1 MKIGLCASTR
11 WSPGNWQLHW
21 RFIRIVSIDYQS
33 KRRDV
38 CTAAQRRRCNVV
50 VAWRVFRWEGEPQ
63 QKLKND
69 QYVYTPKL
77 LKSVRRIT
85 TRATAST
92 SGATPSFL
100 PYGVRLYYTATERT
114 VYAPG
119 SYDEPLISHPTQQPG
134 LTRAVFRLPLHLWL
148 GVCIGDLGWGPRK
161 RHLVLYSS
169 RCSFRV
175 EIILQAEG
183 PQAYTH
189 IGYLNGSKGR
199 TISILRYS

>member
-1 MKIGLCASTR
+1 MS
-11 WSPGNWQLHW
+11 
-21 RFIRIVSIDYQS
+21 
-33 KRRDV
+33 
-38 CTAAQRRRCNVV
+38 
-50 VAWRVFRWEGEPQ
+50 PQ

-69 QYVYTPKL
+69 RYVYTPKL
-77 LKSVRRIT
+77 LKSVHRIT

-92 SGATPSFL
+92 SGTTPSFL
-100 PYGVRLYYTATERT
+100 PYGVRLYYTAPIHTARQLNEPYTPRE
-114 VYAPG
+114 V
-119 SYDEPLISHPTQQPG
+119 YDEPLIPHPTQRPG

-161 RHLVLYSS
+161 RHLVLYLS
-169 RCSFRV
+169 RCSFRG
-175 EIILQAEG
+175 G

>member
-1 MKIGLCASTR
+1 M
-11 WSPGNWQLHW
+11 
-21 RFIRIVSIDYQS
+21 
-33 KRRDV
+33 
-38 CTAAQRRRCNVV
+38 CTATQRRRCNVV

-77 LKSVRRIT
+77 LKSVHRIT

-92 SGATPSFL
+92 SG
-100 PYGVRLYYTATERT
+100 VRLYYTAPIHTARQLNEPYTPRE
-114 VYAPG
+114 V
-119 SYDEPLISHPTQQPG
+119 YDEPLIPYPTQQPG

-161 RHLVLYSS
+161 RYLVLYSS

-175 EIILQAEG
+175 EIILQAGG

-199 TISILRYS
+199 TISILWYS

>member
-1 MKIGLCASTR
+1 MPRGLHENWPRASTR
-11 WSPGNWQLHW
+11 WPPGNWQLHW

-77 LKSVRRIT
+77 LESVHRIT

-92 SGATPSFL
+92 SGTTPSFL
-100 PYGVRLYYTATERT
+100 PYGVRLYYTAPIHTARQLNEPYTPRE
-114 VYAPG
+114 V
-119 SYDEPLISHPTQQPG
+119 YDEPLIPHPTQQPG

-148 GVCIGDLGWGPRK
+148 GVCIGDLG
-161 RHLVLYSS
+161 
-169 RCSFRV
+169 
-175 EIILQAEG
+175 
-183 PQAYTH
+183 
-189 IGYLNGSKGR
+189 
-199 TISILRYS
+199 